1 MSREFHLNQ
10 PETLF
15 LAGYLRRLTQWD
27 PFAAVRIEGEGN
39 ALGFYSDV
47 DDSFIAFIALPT
59 SAVLTEPLSSV
70 VSAGRLRD
78 VIGDVRARSGS
89 TGITVP
95 DEVDASPTLQ
105 NLPPRQGWQPAFKGM
120 AGDITAEID
129 AQIERASAQ
138 AELLP
143 ERAREAAMRA
153 DWAQPGWSSLP
164 RGVLHIARQLGFLN
178 LAQTPVA
185 ASTNGPWK
193 RITTAMGQ
201 VFARADDGIAR
212 LSVVRGK

>member
-27 PFAAVRIEGEGN
+27 SAAAVRIEGEGN

-47 DDSFIAFIALPT
+47 DDAFIAFIALPT
-59 SAVLTEPLSSV
+59 SMALAEPVSAV

-78 VIGDVRARSGS
+78 VIGDVRARTGS
-89 TGITVP
+89 TAIVLP
-95 DEVDASPTLQ
+95 DPVEASAALQ

-129 AQIERASAQ
+129 EQIARATAQ
-138 AELLP
+138 ASLLP
-143 ERAREAAMRA
+143 ERAQETAMRS
-153 DWAQPGWSSLP
+153 DWSQPGWSSVP
-164 RGVLHIARQLGFLN
+164 RGALHIARQLGFLN
-178 LAQTPVA
+178 LAQTPIA